1 MSETEPER
9 PSATLELLALL
20 TAGAGDP
27 AVDASGQPGDRARGA
42 VRRSD
47 PAPDPRDVITDGVVE
62 LRKRAAPAACRTAAD
77 SANCL
82 ETMARRAAERAGR
95 PRA

>member
-27 AVDASGQPGDRARGA
+27 AVDASGQAGDRAQGA
-42 VRRSD
+42 LRRS
-47 PAPDPRDVITDGVVE
+47 DPRDVITDGVVE
-62 LRKRAAPAACRTAAD
+62 LRKRAAPAARRTAAD
-77 SANCL
+77 SENCL
-82 ETMARRAAERAGR
+82 ETMARRAAERAGH